1 VALFRI
7 CLQVVLCE
15 SVINK
20 RVLTRACQRRK
31 SVSSRTQK
39 PQDGSFILR
48 TRRKT
53 VCSIFKRHEEILA
66 GCQNRSNLFLRVL
79 FCTCEILLYSRF
91 LEIRCRR
98 RRRVSTGQK
107 KREAIDRK
115 KRKKVS
121 SGSVDRISGR
131 MMLLRHWSDPG
142 LLIKG
147 EWKHRCVGSK
157 SRVARVSTIRAH
169 KKRRHGVAATNRT
182 FRYTLTRGHP
192 RTPIYG

>member
-1 VALFRI
+1 MGPLSFAHD
-7 CLQVVLCE
+7 E
-15 SVINK
+15 K
-20 RVLTRACQRRK
+20 RCAQFSRDTKRYSRGVKIAQTCF
-31 SVSSRTQK
+31 SGSSSA
-39 PQDGSFILR
+39 P
-48 TRRKT
+48 
-53 VCSIFKRHEEILA
+53 A
-66 GCQNRSNLFLRVL
+66 
-79 FCTCEILLYSRF
+79 RF

-115 KRKKVS
+115 KREKVS

-131 MMLLRHWSDPG
+131 MMLLRHCSDPG

>member
-1 VALFRI
+1 MGPLSFAHD
-7 CLQVVLCE
+7 E
-15 SVINK
+15 K
-20 RVLTRACQRRK
+20 RCAQF
-31 SVSSRTQK
+31 SRDT
-39 PQDGSFILR
+39 
-48 TRRKT
+48 
-53 VCSIFKRHEEILA
+53 KR
-66 GCQNRSNLFLRVL
+66 
-79 FCTCEILLYSRF
+79 YSRGVKIAQTCF
-91 LEIRCRR
+91 SGSSSAPARFCCTRNFWKCRR

-115 KRKKVS
+115 KREKVS